1 MVVLVGLA
9 IGTMAHFLAVPAFA
23 GDQVNKRT
31 GSIDVA
37 SIVNFNEPGTEP
49 VTKLVGAAADAGTI
63 VIAGGNPSVV
73 ISNRSRAPLNGGER
87 YIMESS
93 EQGQKGGILA
103 GGVMAAF
110 RIPL

>member
-1 MVVLVGLA
+1 MVVWVGLA
-9 IGTMAHFLAVPAFA
+9 IGAMAHFLAVPAFA
-23 GDQVNKRT
+23 GDQMNKGT

-37 SIVNFNEPGTEP
+37 SIVNFNEPGT
-49 VTKLVGAAADAGTI
+49 KLVRAADEAGTI
-63 VIAGGNPSVV
+63 VIASGNPSVI
-73 ISNRSRAPLNGGER
+73 ISSRSRAPLNEGEH
-87 YIMESS
+87 YLMESS

>member
-37 SIVNFNEPGTEP
+37 SIVNFMSPALSP
-49 VTKLVGAAADAGTI
+49 A
-63 VIAGGNPSVV
+63 
-73 ISNRSRAPLNGGER
+73 LNWSGQPPR
-87 YIMESS
+87 P
-93 EQGQKGGILA
+93 EQ
-103 GGVMAAF
+103 
-110 RIPL
+110 